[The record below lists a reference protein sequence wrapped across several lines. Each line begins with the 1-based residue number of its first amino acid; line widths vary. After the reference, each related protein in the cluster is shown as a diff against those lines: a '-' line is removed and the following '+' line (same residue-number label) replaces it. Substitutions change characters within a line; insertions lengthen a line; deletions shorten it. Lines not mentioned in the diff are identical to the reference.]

1 MANTERAPRGTKPVA
16 QAFLGALEKI
26 PAASQAAVAKAAL
39 TAVRE
44 ELAARKEK
52 ARDAK
57 AKAKAKGAPVKV
69 SAKGTKKPTARKD
82 AAKAPAKVPA
92 KKMVRRARKVAP
104 AADTAE

>member
-1 MANTERAPRGTKPVA
+1 MANTERAPRGTKTVA

-52 ARDAK
+52 AKDAK
-57 AKAKAKGAPVKV
+57 AKAKAKGAPVKAT
-69 SAKGTKKPTARKD
+69 AKGAKKPAARK
-82 AAKAPAKVPA
+82 AVAKAPAKAPA
-92 KKMVRRARKVAP
+92 KKTIRRARKVAP
-104 AADTAE
+104 VADTA